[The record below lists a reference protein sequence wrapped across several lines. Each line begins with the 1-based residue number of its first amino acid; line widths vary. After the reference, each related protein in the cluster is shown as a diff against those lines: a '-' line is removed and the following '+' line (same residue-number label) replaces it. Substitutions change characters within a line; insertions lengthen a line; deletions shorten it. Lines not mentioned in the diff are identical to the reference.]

1 MRNLHEVVKLL
12 KKVPWCRLLHISHPP
27 SALVLYTRKAYKNF
41 MRKSIQSSNTIF
53 PLTSA
58 GHQIYDRSA
67 DDQPKISY
75 SDQNKHLPFLSTS
88 Y

>member
-41 MRKSIQSSNTIF
+41 MRKSIQSS
-53 PLTSA
+53 TSA

-67 DDQPKISY
+67 DNQPKISY